1 MNAETAVPADRPTRA
16 QVWLAVFA
24 VAVALG
30 SFTTPVFTLAT
41 LPLILASGLLFLSL
55 PRDRGPL
62 VRTARV
68 LLLFAAPFLF
78 AGLVRFTITEAVPG
92 IVEGGR
98 RALTGRSIAKLRV
111 IGFTQDIAREQAV
124 RDPDGDGIGSALLVQ
139 DLVGERTVRTPDGL
153 PGGMKLEIGEV
164 VDIPAGRA
172 LIADGYY
179 FIVYLP
185 KRDGGFTTDPAEVDE
200 EAAERRWIAYAWPVA
215 DGHGERNAVFINEHE
230 MIRVHPG
237 QTGARFIG
245 SENPPPAESALSNGA
260 ASDGPAGWPA
270 WKDKQPRATLP
281 GDR

>member
-16 QVWLAVFA
+16 QASLAVFA
-24 VAVALG
+24 VAVALA
-30 SFTTPVFTLAT
+30 SFTAPIFTLVT

-62 VRTARV
+62 IRTAR
-68 LLLFAAPFLF
+68 LLLLIAAPFLL
-78 AGLVRFTITEAVPG
+78 AGLVRFTINEAVPG

-124 RDPDGDGIGSALLVQ
+124 CDPDGDGVGSALLVQ

-153 PGGMKLEIGEV
+153 PGGMKLEIGTV

-172 LIADGYY
+172 LVADDYY

-185 KRDGGFTTDPAEVDE
+185 KRGGGFTTDPAEVDE

-230 MIRVHPG
+230 MIRVRPSKA
-237 QTGARFIG
+237 GAYFIG
-245 SENPPPAESALSNGA
+245 PENPPHAESALGDGVA
-260 ASDGPAGWPA
+260 AWPA
-270 WKDKQPRATLP
+270 WKDKKPRATLP